1 MPSSRSRSRGGDDR
15 LREGDEVE
23 ADYRGKG
30 KYYPARVARVH
41 RDGTVDVKY
50 DDGDREAGVPPRRC
64 RKRGGG
70 GGAGALRE
78 GDEVEADYR
87 GRGKFYAGKITRDR
101 RDGTYDVRYDD
112 GDAETRVAARLIRRK
127 GQARARDEGQ
137 DARWRAGQRCEG
149 RFRGGERW
157 HAAEVR
163 RVHSDGSLD
172 LRYDDGDEERE
183 VQRRKYR
190 NRWRQSDSE
199 KYRRYMR
206 SRSKR
211 DRRDDPP
218 DPMDD
223 PW

>member
-172 LRYDDGDEERE
+172 LRYDDGDEEVR
-183 VQRRKYR
+183 VRPHLVRVATR
-190 NRWRQSDSE
+190 DRSRSRS
-199 KYRRYMR
+199 R
-206 SRSKR
+206 SRSKSKSRSPRGR
-211 DRRDDPP
+211 DRSRTFG
-218 DPMDD
+218 
-223 PW
+223 